1 MKTLREIKRLQ
12 RLIDLII
19 SRLFFAKI
27 VRDVLYDIFFNDTY
41 QIQLK
46 ILKALQKT
54 TKSMITTK
62 FQSKFCV
69 ISLKCALIE
78 EQMFNLCVIH
88 AKRVILQIKNMRL
101 MKTLREIMT
110 KNENS
115 H

>member
-1 MKTLREIKRLQ
+1 MKTLREIRRLQ
-12 RLIDLII
+12 RSTDLII
-19 SRLFFAKI
+19 SRLSFAKV

-41 QIQLK
+41 QIKSK

-78 EQMFNLCVIH
+78 EQVFNLCVIH
-88 AKRVILQIKNMRL
+88 AKRVTLQVKNMRL

-110 KNENS
+110 KDENS

>member
-1 MKTLREIKRLQ
+1 MKTLREIRRLQ
-12 RLIDLII
+12 RSIDLII
-19 SRLFFAKI
+19 SRLSFAKI
-27 VRDVLYDIFFNDTY
+27 VRDVLYDIFSNDTY
-41 QIQLK
+41 QIQSK
-46 ILKALQKT
+46 ILEALQEA

-78 EQMFNLCVIH
+78 EQVFNLCVIH
-88 AKRVILQIKNMRL
+88 AKRVILQVKNMRL
-101 MKTLREIMT
+101 MRTLREIMT

>member
-1 MKTLREIKRLQ
+1 MKILREIKRLQ
-12 RLIDLII
+12 KSIDLII
-19 SRLFFAKI
+19 SRLFFTKV
-27 VRDVLYDIFFNDTY
+27 VRDVMYDIFFNDTY
-41 QIQLK
+41 QIQSK
-46 ILKALQKT
+46 ILKALQKA

-69 ISLKCALIE
+69 ISFICALIE
-78 EQMFNLCVIH
+78 EQMFNFCVIH